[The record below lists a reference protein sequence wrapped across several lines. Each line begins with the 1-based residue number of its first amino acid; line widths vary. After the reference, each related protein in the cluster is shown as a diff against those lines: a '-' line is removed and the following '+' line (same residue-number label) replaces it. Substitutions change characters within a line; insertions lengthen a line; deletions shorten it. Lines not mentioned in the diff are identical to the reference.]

1 MRNLQEE
8 MQAWR
13 RHLHMHP
20 ETAFE
25 EVETAAFVAE
35 KLREMGLEVCE
46 GIGGTGVVATL
57 KAGDGERVVCLRA
70 DMDALNLAEQG
81 NPPYRSHCPGKMHGC
96 GHDGHVAALLGAAKL
111 LSERRDFRGTV
122 RFLFQPAEE
131 PGKGARA
138 MLRDGL
144 LERFPIDEIYGIHNL
159 PALPAGTFHTRTGG
173 FFACED
179 NFTIVIH
186 GSGGH
191 ASAPHNVIDPLVI
204 AAEIILALQTIVSRN
219 ADIADPAVV
228 SCTEL
233 HTDGAHN
240 AIPSTVTILGDAR
253 SYTRKTGELIET
265 RMREICEGICR
276 THRATCEFR
285 YTHEF
290 AATSNWKEQTAY
302 AAAAAAAVVGADRVD
317 AACAPFMS
325 SEDFGVFLE
334 QVPGCFL
341 VLGTGTPDGP
351 NAPLHNSRFDYND
364 EMLLTGAE
372 FFAELVR
379 RRLPE

>member
-1 MRNLQEE
+1 MQNLQNE
-8 MQAWR
+8 MRTWR
-13 RHLHMHP
+13 RRLHMHP

-57 KAGDGERVVCLRA
+57 KAGDGEWVVCLRA

-81 NPPYRSHCPGKMHGC
+81 NPPYRSRCPGKMHGC

-159 PALPAGTFHTRTGG
+159 PALPAATFHTRTGG

-191 ASAPHNVIDPLVI
+191 ASAPTMSSIPWS
-204 AAEIILALQTIVSRN
+204 SRRRSFWRCKPSSPGTRTSPTRLSS
-219 ADIADPAVV
+219 PAQ
-228 SCTEL
+228 SCTP
-233 HTDGAHN
+233 TAPTT
-240 AIPSTVTILGDAR
+240 PSP
-253 SYTRKTGELIET
+253 
-265 RMREICEGICR
+265 
-276 THRATCEFR
+276 
-285 YTHEF
+285 
-290 AATSNWKEQTAY
+290 
-302 AAAAAAAVVGADRVD
+302 
-317 AACAPFMS
+317 AP
-325 SEDFGVFLE
+325 
-334 QVPGCFL
+334 
-341 VLGTGTPDGP
+341 
-351 NAPLHNSRFDYND
+351 
-364 EMLLTGAE
+364 
-372 FFAELVR
+372 
-379 RRLPE
+379 